1 MRKLP
6 TDLSDPRWCAGAMT
20 PRRHLFPAVEIRD
33 FFTPVRIHTLT
44 LFLPTPG
51 PPTDP
56 NQSSSSLILAAG
68 AYSLSLVNKELAPM
82 SSTLTSGPGAAAGQ
96 GAPPKPGCGGLTGY
110 EGKRYSTS
118 DPSARASL
126 SGGRWQRTL
135 LRRRRK
141 PHFGGRAARVGVGC
155 GVQSECRGL
164 DPMDRIHFATRC
176 IFFTE
181 Y

>member
-1 MRKLP
+1 
-6 TDLSDPRWCAGAMT
+6 
-20 PRRHLFPAVEIRD
+20 
-33 FFTPVRIHTLT
+33 
-44 LFLPTPG
+44 
-51 PPTDP
+51 
-56 NQSSSSLILAAG
+56 
-68 AYSLSLVNKELAPM
+68 M

>member
-1 MRKLP
+1 
-6 TDLSDPRWCAGAMT
+6 MT
-20 PRRHLFPAVEIRD
+20 PRRHLFPALKIRD
-33 FFTPVRIHTLT
+33 LSTPVRIHTLT

-51 PPTDP
+51 PPIDP
-56 NQSSSSLILAAG
+56 NQSNSSLILAAG

-164 DPMDRIHFATRC
+164 DPMDRIHFATEC
-176 IFFTE
+176 IFFAGF
-181 Y
+181 